1 MQRQVPNHKVSIKR
15 NNPGNIRHTALRWQG
30 EITAPGE
37 AFCNFSSLEMGCRA
51 MLKLLRR
58 YINVKRLNTIRNII
72 AVWAPPS
79 DSGNNTSAYIDYVA
93 RSMDVHPDDTISADR
108 DTLIALASAMTRVEH
123 RKSVPHSVWLDAY
136 RLL

>member
-1 MQRQVPNHKVSIKR
+1 MPIKC

-58 YINVKRLNTIRNII
+58 YISVKGLNCVRKII
-72 AVWAPPS
+72 AVWAPPAE
-79 DSGNNTSAYIDYVA
+79 NNTPAYTDYVA
-93 RSMDVHPDDTISADR
+93 RSMDVHPDDTLCADR
-108 DTLIALASAMTRVEH
+108 DTLIALASAMTRVEQG
-123 RKSVPHSVWLDAY
+123 KSVPRSVWLDAY

>member
-1 MQRQVPNHKVSIKR
+1 MEIRR
-15 NNPGNIRHTALRWQG
+15 NNPGNIRHSAVQWQG

-37 AFCNFSSLEMGCRA
+37 AFCRFASLEMGCRA

-58 YINVKRLNTIRNII
+58 YISVKRLNSVRKII

-79 DSGNNTSAYIDYVA
+79 ENNTSAYTDFVA
-93 RSMDVHPDDTISADR
+93 RSIEVHPDDTLSADR

-123 RKSVPHSVWLDAY
+123 GKSVPRSVWLNAY

>member
-1 MQRQVPNHKVSIKR
+1 MVSIKR
-15 NNPGNIRHTALRWQG
+15 NNPGNIRHRAVRWQG
-30 EITAPGE
+30 EVTPPGDT
-37 AFCNFSSLEMGCRA
+37 FCSFSTLEMGCRA

-58 YINVKRLNTIRNII
+58 YITVKKHNTIRMVI
-72 AVWAPPS
+72 ALWAPPS

-93 RSMDVHPDDTISADR
+93 RSMDVHPDDTLYADR

-123 RKSVPHSVWLDAY
+123 GKSVPRSVWLDAY

>member
-1 MQRQVPNHKVSIKR
+1 MVSIKR

-72 AVWAPPS
+72 AVWAPPAE
-79 DSGNNTSAYIDYVA
+79 NNTPAYTDYVA
-93 RSMDVHPDDTISADR
+93 RSMDVHPDDTLCADR

-123 RKSVPHSVWLDAY
+123 GKSVPRSVWLDAY

>member
-1 MQRQVPNHKVSIKR
+1 MQRQVPNHMVSIKR

-37 AFCNFSSLEMGCRA
+37 AFCHFISLEMGCRA

-58 YINVKRLNTIRNII
+58 YISVKGLNSVRKII
-72 AVWAPPS
+72 AVWAPPAE
-79 DSGNNTSAYIDYVA
+79 NNTPAYTDYVA
-93 RSMDVHPDDTISADR
+93 RSMDVHPDDTLCADR
-108 DTLIALASAMTRVEH
+108 DTLIALASAMTRVEQG
-123 RKSVPHSVWLDAY
+123 KSVPRSVWLDAY

>member
-1 MQRQVPNHKVSIKR
+1 MEIRR
-15 NNPGNIRHTALRWQG
+15 NNPGNIRHSGAFWRG
-30 EITAPGE
+30 EITELGAT
-37 AFCNFSSLEMGCRA
+37 FCLFITLEYGCRA

-58 YINVKRLNTIRNII
+58 YISVKKLDSVRKII

-79 DSGNNTSAYIDYVA
+79 ENNTSAYIDFVA
-93 RSMDVHPDDTISADR
+93 RSMDVHPDDTLSADR

-123 RKSVPHSVWLDAY
+123 GKSVPRSVWLNAY